1 MKTACER
8 VRELLGRFHDNELQD
23 DDYQV
28 VVEHLH
34 ACGEC
39 SREMA
44 KLERI
49 SDVVKKHYETVS
61 SSEDFSSVWARIAPD
76 MEGAPSD
83 SHPWWRSFG
92 RIFWRPR
99 SLWAT
104 AAAVAVAL
112 VLLFAYLPNTQKP
125 AVAANDCI
133 IDKVESENSSV
144 MVYETDET
152 KMKIIWVIDQQNGD
166 TVQEGVT
173 S

>member
-1 MKTACER
+1 MKTTCEK
-8 VRELLGRFHDNELQD
+8 VRELLGRFHDNELRE

-28 VVEHLH
+28 VVDHLH
-34 ACGEC
+34 SCDGC

-49 SDVVKKHYETVS
+49 SDAVRKHYETIS
-61 SSEDFSSVWARIAPD
+61 SSEDFSGVWARIAPD
-76 MEGAPSD
+76 TGGTVSD
-83 SHPWWRSFG
+83 SPPWWSSIG

-99 SLWAT
+99 SLWAA
-104 AAAVAVAL
+104 AAAVAAAL
-112 VLLFAYLPNTQKP
+112 ILLFAYLPNVQKP

-144 MVYETDET
+144 MVYETGDT